1 LTTPL
6 GPRVES
12 TATLGPRVEPTA
24 RALPAL
30 PAAPL
35 RVVFM
40 GTPDLAATVL
50 AALLDGPDHVVG
62 VFSRPDATRG
72 RGLALEA
79 PPVKQLAGRHGIPV
93 FQPRFWKDGSA
104 LEMLRGLQP
113 DLVVVAAYGRLL
125 PQAALDVPAFGCINV
140 HASLL
145 PRWRGADPITRAI
158 LAGDAESGVTIMQ
171 MVLEMDAGDMLLKRA
186 IPISPDD
193 TGESLEHK
201 LATLGAATLGEAL
214 VAWRAGRLAATAQ
227 DPAAVTLAPMIRKAD
242 GVIDWHRSSAEI
254 ERAVRGYVPWPVA
267 ATTRA
272 GAPVRVWRAALA
284 GDAPPD
290 VAPGTVLAVDARGI
304 VVATGHGA
312 LALAELQAA
321 GKKRM
326 PARDWAHGARVV
338 AGEVLGA

>member
-1 LTTPL
+1 MT
-6 GPRVES
+6 S
-12 TATLGPRVEPTA
+12 

-30 PAAPL
+30 PPAPL

-50 AALLDGPDHVVG
+50 AALLGGPDEIVG

-72 RGLALEA
+72 RGLQLEA
-79 PPVKQLAGRHGIPV
+79 PPVKQLAEKHGVPV
-93 FQPRFWKDGSA
+93 FQPRFWKDGTA
-104 LEMLRGLQP
+104 LEALRGLRP

-125 PQAALDVPAFGCINV
+125 PQAALDVPPYGCINV

-186 IPISPDD
+186 IPIAPDD
-193 TGESLEHK
+193 TGDSLEQK
-201 LATLGAATLGEAL
+201 LATLGATSLVEAI
-214 VAWRAGRLAATAQ
+214 AEWRAGRLTATPQ
-227 DPAAVTLAPMIRKAD
+227 DPSLVTLAPMISKGD
-242 GVIDWHRSSAEI
+242 GVIDWSRDANEI
-254 ERAVRGYVPWPVA
+254 ERAVRGYIPWPVA

-272 GAPVRVWRAALA
+272 GAQLRVFRAELA
-284 GDAPPD
+284 AVTPPGGA
-290 VAPGTVLAVDARGI
+290 APGAVLAVDARGI
-304 VVATGHGA
+304 VVATGAGV
-312 LALAELQAA
+312 LRLVEVQAA

-326 PARDWAHGARVV
+326 AAADWARGARLA
-338 AGEVLGA
+338 AGDVLGA